1 MKRLKINIREL
12 LGAMKLMILDRYII
26 KKFLTTYF
34 FAIAIIIVVVIIF
47 DAAEKI
53 DDFLNGHAPWS
64 AIIGEYFVNFIP
76 FFVNQFSS
84 LFTFIAVIF
93 FTSKMAYD
101 TEIIA
106 ILSSGVSF
114 NRLMYPYF
122 VASFVITVFSLILNM
137 LVIPGANARRI
148 EFERKYMQRP
158 GHANS
163 MYDRF
168 IFRQVGPS
176 TFVYIK
182 DFNGE
187 TNVASFMTIETYD
200 GGSVV
205 SSLQAASVSYSKV
218 TGHWTAPQYTLRR
231 YEGDRDTLLR
241 SKTAL
246 DTVIDLAP
254 EELGRETELIQ
265 TMDSFALSRFIK
277 SQKEKGSDQVAVFQV
292 ESNGRFAYPISTFIL
307 TLIGVSLSSR
317 KVRGGTGLHIG
328 MGIALCFS
336 YIVLMRFVGE
346 FAKSGTLPVW
356 LAVWLPN
363 IIYCAIGIYLYRKA
377 PK

>member
-1 MKRLKINIREL
+1 
-12 LGAMKLMILDRYII
+12 MKLMILDRYII

-363 IIYCAIGIYLYRKA
+363 VIYCAIGIYLYRKA